1 MRTTHRLL
9 PLALLVF
16 FAAGLAAAQTVPL
29 DITFGYR
36 FLKLSGNSDEYRTQI
51 NDREGLILRN
61 VTFATSDLGGKAS
74 FVDHFRFDASDLG
87 AGPAGALRLEAGRG
101 GIWNLRFTYRR
112 AENFSALPDFA
123 NPLFPAVIPGQ
134 HTINRVRN
142 LFDAEIELF
151 PGRWITPILGYTR
164 NTYTGPG
171 RTTYHV
177 GQDEFR
183 LASDLDDIDQEVR
196 AGVAFDV
203 GAVTGRV
210 VQGWRQFRDQERLVL
225 APGEKNGNS
234 LAPPFLGV
242 SPNLSDFNRST
253 STKTNTPSTSAL
265 ITGRLGP
272 RVKLIGSYQRASA
285 EADTNES
292 EGLTGSLVSFF
303 EISRFFAGLTEIA
316 STKSKATF
324 WRGSGR
330 AEFSISDGV
339 DLSAGFSRRHR
350 YLDGFALVSDLFVNT
365 VTFAG
370 PPDPKNLLVLL
381 QAQNA
386 MDRTDNVFDV
396 ALAARGLGPFSLR
409 AGWSQTKQDVTV
421 TPDLSE
427 IVVPG
432 NHGGDFGRR
441 IETFSVGTSYS
452 RAGFTFGADYQH
464 DDANDPIVR
473 TDFLD
478 RDRYRLRLAWK
489 SGDLLQVAFNGTQLD
504 SSNNL
509 PGIGYDGRMREYGG
523 DLEITPVKP
532 LHLRFSAGKYQADST
547 IPFRLPETLVTAISS
562 HHERGLSLE
571 GGIGLVFPFL
581 TLDGSYARFVNKGSY
596 PFTIDR
602 ARVTGDVPVTASLGL
617 VAEWMRDKYNDV
629 AQDRGNLGRFDAN
642 RYGFYI
648 RWHP

>member
-1 MRTTHRLL
+1 MRTTSRFFV
-9 PLALLVF
+9 LALLL
-16 FAAGLAAAQTVPL
+16 GLVTGVAAAQTVPL

-36 FLKLSGNSDEYRTQI
+36 FLDLTGNRDEYRTQI

-61 VTFATSDLGGKAS
+61 VTFATSDFGGKAS

-196 AGVAFDV
+196 AGVAFDA
-203 GAVTGRV
+203 GAVTGRF
-210 VQGWRQFRDQERLVL
+210 VQGWRQFREQERLVL

-265 ITGRLGP
+265 ITGRLGS

-292 EGLTGSLVSFF
+292 ESLAGNLVSF
-303 EISRFFAGLTEIA
+303 EISRFFAGLTETA

-330 AEFSISDGV
+330 AEFSISDGI
-339 DLSAGFSRRHR
+339 DLSAGFARRHR
-350 YLDGFALVSDLFVNT
+350 YLDGFALVSDLFLNT

-370 PPDPKNLLVLL
+370 ADPKNLLVLL

-409 AGWSQTKQDVTV
+409 AGWSQTKKDVT
-421 TPDLSE
+421 
-427 IVVPG
+427 
-432 NHGGDFGRR
+432 
-441 IETFSVGTSYS
+441 
-452 RAGFTFGADYQH
+452 
-464 DDANDPIVR
+464 
-473 TDFLD
+473 
-478 RDRYRLRLAWK
+478 
-489 SGDLLQVAFNGTQLD
+489 
-504 SSNNL
+504 
-509 PGIGYDGRMREYGG
+509 
-523 DLEITPVKP
+523 
-532 LHLRFSAGKYQADST
+532 
-547 IPFRLPETLVTAISS
+547 
-562 HHERGLSLE
+562 
-571 GGIGLVFPFL
+571 
-581 TLDGSYARFVNKGSY
+581 
-596 PFTIDR
+596 
-602 ARVTGDVPVTASLGL
+602 
-617 VAEWMRDKYNDV
+617 
-629 AQDRGNLGRFDAN
+629 
-642 RYGFYI
+642 
-648 RWHP
+648 

>member
-1 MRTTHRLL
+1 MRKPNRLL
-9 PLALLVF
+9 PLAPFLF
-16 FAAGLAAAQTVPL
+16 FTAGLAAAQTVPL

-36 FLKLSGNSDEYRTQI
+36 FLKLNGNSEEYRTQI
-51 NDREGLILRN
+51 NDREGLLLRN
-61 VTFATSDLGGKAS
+61 ITFATSDFGGKAS

-123 NPLFPAVIPGQ
+123 NPLFPTVIPGQ

-183 LASDLDDIDQEVR
+183 LSSDLDDIDQEVR
-196 AGVAFDV
+196 AGVAFNV

-210 VQGWRQFRDQERLVL
+210 VQGWRQFRETDRVRL
-225 APGEKNGNS
+225 APGELNGNN
-234 LAPPFLGV
+234 AGPVLGV
-242 SPNLSDFNRST
+242 PVTLSDLNRET
-253 STKTNTPSTSAL
+253 STKTNTPSTSAVV
-265 ITGRLGP
+265 TGRLGP
-272 RVKLIGSYQRASA
+272 RIKLIGSYQRASA

-292 EGLTGSLVSFF
+292 ESLAGNLVSF
-303 EISRFFAGLTEIA
+303 EISRFFAGLNETA

-330 AEFSISDGV
+330 AELSISDGF
-339 DLSAGFSRRHR
+339 DLSAGFARRHR
-350 YLDGFALVSDLFVNT
+350 YLDGFALVSDLFLNT

-370 PPDPKNLLVLL
+370 APPPKNLLVLL

-432 NHGGDFGRR
+432 NQGGDFGRR
-441 IETFSVGTSYS
+441 IETFSAGTSYS

-464 DDANDPIVR
+464 DAANDPIVR

-504 SSNNL
+504 SSNDR

-523 DLEITPVKP
+523 DVEITPVKP

-547 IPFRLPETLVTAISS
+547 IPFRNPQDFTTAISS
-562 HHERGLSLE
+562 HRERGLSLE
-571 GGIGLVFPFL
+571 GGIGLLFPFL
-581 TLDGSYARFVNKGSY
+581 TVDGSYARFVNKGSY

-602 ARVTGDVPVTASLGL
+602 ARVTGDVPVNASIGL

-629 AQDRGNLGRFDAN
+629 AQNTGNLGKFDAN

-648 RWHP
+648 RWRQ

>member
-1 MRTTHRLL
+1 MRMTTRLL
-9 PLALLVF
+9 PLALLLFFTVVF
-16 FAAGLAAAQTVPL
+16 AAAQTVPL

-36 FLKLSGNSDEYRTQI
+36 FLKLDGNSDEYRTQI

-61 VTFATSDLGGKAS
+61 VTFATSDFGGKVG

-87 AGPAGALRLEAGRG
+87 AGPAGALRLEAGRA
-101 GIWNLRFTYRR
+101 GIYNLRFTYRR
-112 AENFSALPDFA
+112 VEAFSAVNDFA

-142 LFDAEIELF
+142 LFDTEIEIL
-151 PGRWITPILGYTR
+151 PGRWVTPILGYTR

-183 LASDLDDIDQEVR
+183 LSSDLDDIDQEVR

-210 VQGWRQFRDQERLVL
+210 VQGWRQFRDHERLVL

-234 LAPPFLGV
+234 LGDPVLGV
-242 SPNLSDFNRST
+242 SPNLNGFDRTT

-265 ITGRLGP
+265 ITGRLGS

-292 EGLTGSLVSFF
+292 ESLAGNLVSF
-303 EISRFFAGLTEIA
+303 EISRFFAGLTETA
-316 STKSKATF
+316 STRSKATF

-330 AEFSISDGV
+330 AEFSISDV
-339 DLSAGFSRRHR
+339 FDLSAGFARRHR
-350 YLDGFALVSDLFVNT
+350 YLDGFALVSDLFLNT

-370 PPDPKNLLVLL
+370 ADPKNLLVLL
-381 QAQNA
+381 DAQHA

-396 ALAARGLGPFSLR
+396 AVSARGLGPLSLR
-409 AGWSQTKQDVTV
+409 AGWSQTKQDVNV
-421 TPDLSE
+421 TEDLSE

-432 NHGGDFGRR
+432 NQDGDFKRR
-441 IETFSVGTSYS
+441 IETFSAGAGFS
-452 RAGFTFGADYQH
+452 RAGFTLGADYQH
-464 DDANDPIVR
+464 DAANDPIVR

-478 RDRYRLRLAWK
+478 RDQYRLRLSWK
-489 SGDLLQVAFNGTQLD
+489 SGDLLQVGFNGRQLD
-504 SSNNL
+504 SSNNR

-547 IPFRLPETLVTAISS
+547 IPFLNPQDLTTAVSS
-562 HHERGLSLE
+562 HRERGLSLE

-602 ARVTGDVPVTASLGL
+602 ARVTGDVPVTASLAL

-629 AQDRGNLGRFDAN
+629 AQNTGSLGKFDAN
-642 RYGFYI
+642 RYGVYI

>member
-1 MRTTHRLL
+1 MRTTSRFFV
-9 PLALLVF
+9 LALLL
-16 FAAGLAAAQTVPL
+16 GLVTGVAAAQTVPL

-36 FLKLSGNSDEYRTQI
+36 FLDLSGNRDEYRTQI

-61 VTFATSDLGGKAS
+61 VTFATSDFGGKAS

-123 NPLFPAVIPGQ
+123 NPLFPTVIPGQ

-171 RTTYHV
+171 RTTYFV
-177 GQDEFR
+177 GLDEFR

-196 AGVAFDV
+196 AGVAFDA
-203 GAVTGRV
+203 GAVTGRF

-234 LAPPFLGV
+234 LAPPLLGV

-303 EISRFFAGLTEIA
+303 EISRFFAGLTETA
-316 STKSKATF
+316 STRSKATF

-330 AEFSISDGV
+330 AELSITDGV

-350 YLDGFALVSDLFVNT
+350 YLDGFALVSDLFLNT
-365 VTFAG
+365 FPFAG
-370 PPDPKNLLVLL
+370 TPPPTNLLVLL

-432 NHGGDFGRR
+432 NQGGHFGRR
-441 IETFSVGTSYS
+441 IETYSAGTSYS

-464 DDANDPIVR
+464 DNANDPIVR

-489 SGDLLQVAFNGTQLD
+489 SGDLLHVAFNGTQLD
-504 SSNNL
+504 SSNDR
-509 PGIGYDGRMREYGG
+509 PEIGYDGRMREYGG

-547 IPFRLPETLVTAISS
+547 IPFRLPETLAIAISS
-562 HHERGLSLE
+562 HRERGLSLE
-571 GGIGLVFPFL
+571 GGIGLVFPFV

-617 VAEWMRDKYNDV
+617 IAEWMRDKYNDV
-629 AQDRGNLGRFDAN
+629 AQNTGNLGKFDAN
-642 RYGFYI
+642 RYGFYV
-648 RWHP
+648 RWRQ